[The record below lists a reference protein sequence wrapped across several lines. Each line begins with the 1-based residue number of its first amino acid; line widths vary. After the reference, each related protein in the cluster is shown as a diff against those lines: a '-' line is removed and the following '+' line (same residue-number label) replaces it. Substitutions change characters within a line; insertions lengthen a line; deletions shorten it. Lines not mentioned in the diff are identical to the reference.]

1 MGCGFLGRPLKL
13 RCCLSYSATLFSLV
27 EGVFFIVTQTSL
39 SVIVSPS
46 LLCIALKLQTGEG
59 LSSTQSGILCLTF
72 MGLSFSSPTH
82 PGPFSSL
89 YLFSVQALSIL
100 EGSVGSVDTLRLVK
114 QLVSLQQGISHDKAV
129 FWL

>member
-72 MGLSFSSPTH
+72 MGFSFLPPPILVLSVVCTF
-82 PGPFSSL
+82 
-89 YLFSVQALSIL
+89 FSVQALSIL

>member
-1 MGCGFLGRPLKL
+1 MGRGFLGRPLKL
-13 RCCLSYSATLFSLV
+13 RWCLSYSATLFSLV

-46 LLCIALKLQTGEG
+46 LLCIALRLQTGEG

-72 MGLSFSSPTH
+72 MGLSFLPPPILVLSVVCT
-82 PGPFSSL
+82 F
-89 YLFSVQALSIL
+89 FSVQALSIL

>member
-46 LLCIALKLQTGEG
+46 LLCIALRLQTGEG

-72 MGLSFSSPTH
+72 MGLSFLPPPILVLSVVCT
-82 PGPFSSL
+82 F
-89 YLFSVQALSIL
+89 FSVQALSIL

>member
-1 MGCGFLGRPLKL
+1 MFDLHGAFL
-13 RCCLSYSATLFSLV
+13 
-27 EGVFFIVTQTSL
+27 
-39 SVIVSPS
+39 
-46 LLCIALKLQTGEG
+46 
-59 LSSTQSGILCLTF
+59 
-72 MGLSFSSPTH
+72 SSPTH
-82 PGPFSSL
+82 PCPFSSL